1 MNNMK
6 KTAVSHKPGD
16 IIEFAG
22 SKFVVLDILDP
33 SSGVPEGH
41 GYTDNGPDLFI
52 LSLESQGESRFGDS
66 NNYAESELRR
76 QTAAWLDDL
85 LAHGVD
91 PDLLRTRTL
100 DLTTMDGHGKYGE
113 LTVKAAPLT
122 IDEAR
127 KYADVI
133 PNCDDACWLA
143 TGWGGPGYFG
153 ATYALSVGANGN
165 WYNDNCAYS
174 YGIRPAL
181 VISSLLLASKEE
193 PDLSEASTE
202 ELLEELRRRIEG

>member
-1 MNNMK
+1 MK

-22 SKFVVLDILDP
+22 SKFVVLDDLSP
-33 SSGVPEGH
+33 F
-41 GYTDNGPDLFI
+41 NGEDEAHDLFI

-76 QTAAWLDDL
+76 RTAAWLDDL

-122 IDEAR
+122 MDEAR
-127 KYADVI
+127 KYADII
-133 PNCDDACWLA
+133 PDCDDACWLA
-143 TGWGGPGYFG
+143 TGWGGPGFG
-153 ATYALSVGANGN
+153 GAPLALFVRTYGYWGN
-165 WYNDNCAYS
+165 YYCSGS

>member
-1 MNNMK
+1 MK

-22 SKFVVLDILDP
+22 SKFVVLDILDH
-33 SSGVPEGH
+33 SKEVPEGH
-41 GYTDNGPDLFI
+41 GYIDNGPDLFI

-76 QTAAWLDDL
+76 RTVAWLDGL

-91 PDLLRTRTL
+91 PDLIRSRTL
-100 DLTTMDGHGKYGE
+100 NLTTMDGHGKYGE
-113 LTVKAAPLT
+113 LTVKAAPLMM
-122 IDEAR
+122 DEAR
-127 KYADVI
+127 KYADII

-143 TGWGGPGYFG
+143 TGWGGPEFCG
-153 ATYALSVGANGN
+153 ATYALLVITNGG
-165 WYNDNCAYS
+165 WSCGGCSGS

-181 VISSLLLASKEE
+181 VISSLLLSSEE
-193 PDLSEASTE
+193 SDLSDISTE

>member
-1 MNNMK
+1 MK

-22 SKFVVLDILDP
+22 SKFVVLDDLSP
-33 SSGVPEGH
+33 F
-41 GYTDNGPDLFI
+41 NGEDEAHDLFI

-76 QTAAWLDDL
+76 RTAAWLDDL

-100 DLTTMDGHGKYGE
+100 DLTTMDGHGRYGE
-113 LTVKAAPLT
+113 LAVKAAPLT
-122 IDEAR
+122 MDEAR
-127 KYADVI
+127 KYADII
-133 PNCDDACWLA
+133 PNCDDTCWLA
-143 TGWGGPGYFG
+143 TGWGGPEHFG
-153 ATYALSVGANGN
+153 ATYALYVNTNGYWN
-165 WYNDNCAYS
+165 GYTCSNS

-181 VISSLLLASKEE
+181 VISSLLLSSEE
-193 PDLSEASTE
+193 SDLSEVSTE

>member
-1 MNNMK
+1 MK

-33 SSGVPEGH
+33 SRDVPESH
-41 GYTDNGPDLFI
+41 GYIDNGPDLFV

-66 NNYAESELRR
+66 NNYVESELRR
-76 QTAAWLDDL
+76 RTAAWLDDL

-122 IDEAR
+122 MDEAR
-127 KYADVI
+127 KYADII

-143 TGWGGPGYFG
+143 TGWGGPELYG
-153 ATYALSVGANGN
+153 ATSALRVGTNGYWSGN
-165 WYNDNCAYS
+165 GCSSS

-202 ELLEELRRRIEG
+202 ELLEELRRRIEE

>member
-1 MNNMK
+1 MK

-143 TGWGGPGYFG
+143 TGWGGPEHFG
-153 ATYALSVGANGN
+153 AALALLVGTNGY
-165 WYNDNCAYS
+165 WRNDGCSYS

-181 VISSLLLASKEE
+181 VISSLLLTSKEE

-202 ELLEELRRRIEG
+202 ELLEELRRRIEE

>member
-1 MNNMK
+1 MK

-153 ATYALSVGANGN
+153 ATYALLVHTNGS
-165 WYNDNCAYS
+165 WSHSHCSLS

-193 PDLSEASTE
+193 PYLSEASTE